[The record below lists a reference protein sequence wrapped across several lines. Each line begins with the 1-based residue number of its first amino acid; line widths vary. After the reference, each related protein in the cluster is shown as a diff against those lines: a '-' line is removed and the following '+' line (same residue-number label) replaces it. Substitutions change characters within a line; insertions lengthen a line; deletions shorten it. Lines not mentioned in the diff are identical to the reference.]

1 LVGLMS
7 ASQEFRKMA
16 ADLLR
21 RSRQKNR
28 SPEARDADRKL
39 AEIYRKL
46 AAKHAWLAGQTQRSK
61 PKRKEARHPKTGG

>member
-1 LVGLMS
+1 MTVGGRRS

-28 SPEARDADRKL
+28 SLQERDADRKL
-39 AEIYRKL
+39 AQIYRQL
-46 AAKHAWLAGQTQRSK
+46 AAKHSWLAGNHQRTKRGRK
-61 PKRKEARHPKTGG
+61 PSGS